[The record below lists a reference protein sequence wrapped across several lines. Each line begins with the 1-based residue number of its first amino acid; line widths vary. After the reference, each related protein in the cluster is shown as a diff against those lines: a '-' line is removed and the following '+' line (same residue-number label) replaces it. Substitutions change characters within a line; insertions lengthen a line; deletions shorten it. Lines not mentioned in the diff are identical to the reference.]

1 MHEAARREGNCVIY
15 AAALGEPGVAGY
27 HAAVVVTC
35 GPRHADTQRGEVFR
49 DEALEGGKVW
59 QSPDEALAHALDVGT
74 AAAQTHDAFG
84 SFSLTA
90 SPPNLG

>member
-1 MHEAARREGNCVIY
+1 MHEAARQEGNCVIY
-15 AAALGEPGVAGY
+15 AAALGEPGVPGY

-35 GPRHADTQRGEVFR
+35 SHLGGAPGAEVFR

-84 SFSLTA
+84 SFSITT

>member
-1 MHEAARREGNCVIY
+1 MHEAERQEGNCVIY
-15 AAALGEPGVAGY
+15 AAALGEPGLPGY

-35 GPRHADTQRGEVFR
+35 GGGHQQQAEVFR
-49 DEALEGGKVW
+49 DEALGGGKVW
-59 QSPDEALAHALDVGT
+59 QSPDEALAFALDVGT

-84 SFSLTA
+84 SFSVSD

>member
-1 MHEAARREGNCVIY
+1 MHEAARQEGNCVIY
-15 AAALGEPGVAGY
+15 AAALGEPGVPGY

-35 GPRHADTQRGEVFR
+35 GRRGGPQRAEVFR

-74 AAAQTHDAFG
+74 AAAHTHDAFG
-84 SFSLTA
+84 SFCLTD